1 MEKFSLE
8 ANGYSR
14 TEVNAFVSEVLKQT
28 EKMLAKVNSQEQQ
41 IKDLKEVVA
50 HYKSFE
56 ETLKKTIA
64 DEERDKVIAKAKNDA
79 SRIINDAL
87 KQAEKIARDKALLE
101 RNIKLY
107 KKKLDLILEQQKIIV
122 DKIDE
127 IRIEE

>member
-64 DEERDKVIAKAKNDA
+64 DEERDKVIAEAKNDA

-87 KQAEKIARDKALLE
+87 KQAETIARDKALLE